1 MKTPY
6 YDYLSYALT
15 YFYYRSLD
23 GEKMED
29 IKVFHNEKVEEIR
42 KTTVAGEVY
51 QAIKRINRD
60 NSQSA
65 EMIVCTGYQ
74 EAMEIV

>member
-1 MKTPY
+1 
-6 YDYLSYALT
+6 
-15 YFYYRSLD
+15 
-23 GEKMED
+23 MED